1 MSGFFKRG
9 DLGILRRVRCALQ
22 PKVGEEA
29 EEAER
34 DCQPADDQWVADR
47 EVGQL
52 QRTASDAFVT

>member
-1 MSGFFKRG
+1 VTITPGRLT
-9 DLGILRRVRCALQ
+9 LGAPRHAQ
-22 PKVGEEA
+22 AEVGEEA

-34 DCQPADDQWVADR
+34 DREAADDQGVADR